1 MGKNT
6 HNTTKNKAH
15 IVYFFKLVICPS
27 CFLCVMYISEI
38 HRKEEIYLIDTK
50 SPLQEA
56 TVNKV
61 TPWSSMRW
69 KPTP

>member
-1 MGKNT
+1 MEEKN
-6 HNTTKNKAH
+6 NQDFISKSSP
-15 IVYFFKLVICPS
+15 LS
-27 CFLCVMYISEI
+27 CFLCAMEISEI

-50 SPLQEA
+50 SPLQES

-61 TPWSSMRW
+61 TPWSSIRW

>member
-1 MGKNT
+1 MEEKNT
-6 HNTTKNKAH
+6 QDFISKSSP
-15 IVYFFKLVICPS
+15 LS

-61 TPWSSMRW
+61 TP
-69 KPTP
+69 